1 MKLQF
6 PLFWIGIRE
15 SELNDTGNFFTGSIT
30 IFGSGHGTN
39 YSFDKDFNYRYDYN
53 QESDL
58 LDTYINQKAME
69 IIEHYPDS
77 RFMLY
82 YPTDVNI
89 LYREILDRIICVND
103 IDIITLLENKINTRI
118 WLSDIIPIPPYVIE
132 YGENISF
139 VNAKKIFPNIN
150 EFVVQ
155 ADYSCGG
162 SNTWLLY
169 NLNADEINNR
179 LRLQDKYTISPYLRD
194 SISLNIHII
203 IYDDGILLLPA
214 SVQLISLEKN
224 NFKYLGADYIAYR
237 YLPERIHLQLELYS
251 QKIGERLRL
260 AGYRGVLGI
269 DFIATDT
276 EVYFMEIN
284 ARFQSSTFLINKALS
299 QKYGELSVPMLNLDA
314 FTHKNVPKNLNVIVN
329 FSFYS
334 YQYIPEYLFQIK
346 HIYSRALICP
356 HIIECPDDYL
366 DWNMKLER
374 DTYLFKIVT
383 DVNLSALSPGHR
395 TLFRENL
402 RIQENILDLS
412 TDWEKQLLEMKIML
426 LSRGIYINPF
436 IRNNLSKQGGINY
449 EEFDALDLIINDKFY
464 VSVPYLTVLSEFSP
478 FEIICKGEN
487 LYLTYYGKQL
497 TDVRIRFCNPN
508 AKRRSKSG
516 LLFED
521 ISYMGHDRLRIY
533 YRNGCWYKEKG
544 IGCQFC
550 DIDNSTIPLP
560 TEDIMEVID
569 FYLEEPSLHHYLIGG
584 GADSAFESMAKI
596 LEITKYI
603 RTKCNKPIYLMM
615 TPPDNLDT
623 LRILYD
629 AGITEVAFNLEVFNR
644 TLAKKY
650 MPGKGYISLDY
661 YEATFCEAVRL
672 WGNKGAVR
680 SMMIVGLESEE
691 SLLRGVEYL
700 CSLGV
705 APILSLLKP
714 IADTPLHYLL
724 PPSDKTVLY
733 IAHQAQ
739 MICQHYNLELGP
751 SCHYCEDNSI
761 KITYPAQQ

>member
-1 MKLQF
+1 MKLQA

-15 SELNDTGNFFTGSIT
+15 SELNDTGNFFAGSIT

-58 LDTYINQKAME
+58 LDSYINQKAME
-69 IIEHYPDS
+69 IIEKYPNS

-89 LYREILDRIICVND
+89 LYKEILDRIICVND
-103 IDIITLLENKINTRI
+103 IDIITLLENKIDTRI

-139 VNAKKIFPNIN
+139 RNARKKFPNYN
-150 EFVVQ
+150 EFVIQ

-169 NLNADEINNR
+169 KLNADEISNR
-179 LRLQDKYTISPYLRD
+179 LLLQNKYTVSPYFRD
-194 SISLNIHII
+194 SISLNIHLI
-203 IYDDGILLLPA
+203 IYDNGVLLLPA
-214 SVQLISLEKN
+214 SVQLISLEKY
-224 NFKYLGADYIAYR
+224 NFKYFGADFIAYR
-237 YLPERIHLQLELYS
+237 NLPDRIHLQLELYS

-299 QKYGELSVPMLNLDA
+299 QKYKELSVPLLNLDA
-314 FTHKNVPKNLNVIVN
+314 FTHKNVPKNLNFLVN
-329 FSFYS
+329 YSFYS
-334 YQYIPEYLFQIK
+334 YQYVPEYLFQIK
-346 HIYSRALICP
+346 QIYTRALICP
-356 HIIECPDDYL
+356 HVIECLNDYL
-366 DWNMKLER
+366 DWNMKLDR
-374 DTYLFKIVT
+374 GTYLFKIIT
-383 DVNLSALSPGHR
+383 DVNLSALSPEHR

-402 RIQENILDLS
+402 RIQDNIVEFGI
-412 TDWEKQLLEMKIML
+412 DWEKQLLELKIML
-426 LSRGIYINPF
+426 LSRGIYINTA

-449 EEFDALDLIINDKFY
+449 EEFEALDLIINDKFY
-464 VSVPYLTVLSEFSP
+464 VSVPYLTVLSEISP
-478 FEIICKGEN
+478 FEIICEEEK
-487 LYLTYYGKQL
+487 LYLTYYGKRL

-508 AKRRSKSG
+508 AKRKSKSG
-516 LLFED
+516 FLFED

-533 YRNGCWYKEKG
+533 YRNGCWYKERG

-550 DIDNSTIPLP
+550 DIDNSNIPLP
-560 TEDIMEVID
+560 IEDIMEVID
-569 FYLEEPSLHHYLIGG
+569 FYLEEPSLQHYLIGG
-584 GADSAFESMAKI
+584 GSDSSYDSMMKI
-596 LEITKYI
+596 LKIAKYI

-615 TPPDNLDT
+615 TPPDNLAT
-623 LRILYD
+623 LRMLYN
-629 AGITEVAFNLEVFNR
+629 AGITEVAFNLEVFDR
-644 TLAKKY
+644 ALAKKY
-650 MPGKGYISLDY
+650 MPGKGSIPFDY
-661 YEATFCEAVRL
+661 YERAFREAVRI

-680 SMMIVGLESEE
+680 SMMIVGLETEE
-691 SLLRGVEYL
+691 SLLRGIEYL

-714 IADTPLHYLL
+714 IASTPLHYLL
-724 PPSDKTVLY
+724 PPSDKAVLN
-733 IAHQAQ
+733 IARQAQ
-739 MICQHYNLELGP
+739 IICQHYNLELGP

-761 KITYPAQQ
+761 KITYPR